1 MPITLRDYQQKVVDG
16 VYNSWQNGNRNVAL
30 VMGTGLGKCHGRDTP
45 ILMFN
50 GKVKKVQDIQ
60 AGEFVMGP
68 DSQPRFVVSTTHG
81 FGQLYKITPVKGD
94 SFVVNSEHILSLK
107 RTSKIKNDPEK
118 GKVVNIPVK
127 DYLQKN
133 KTFKHIHKQWRT
145 GVDFSNRKVDFDP
158 YMLGLWL
165 GDGSSDDTQITNPEP
180 EIISYCKDFAE
191 KHDMKLRFYQKPNN
205 KAWKISFSK
214 KILDDKKPCYFRKFL
229 KDYNLFKNKHIPL
242 EYKTACRED
251 RLKLLA
257 GILDTDGSLSQ
268 NSFDLIFKSEKLLD
282 DTIFLA
288 RSLGLACYKTP
299 CLKTC
304 TNTNVTDVYYRCCI
318 QGETSIIPTKVE
330 RKKAKKRQQIKD
342 VLVTGFNVENIGEGD
357 YYGFEVYGN
366 DRLYL
371 LGDFTV
377 THNSVCMSSIAL
389 NFKNQHRNVA
399 VIAHRNE
406 LVSQM
411 SCHLAR
417 AGIVHRVIASKN
429 TVRQIINEH
438 REIFGKSF
446 VSPTELTAVVGVDTL
461 ISRYESLKAWAQQ
474 ISLWEIDEYHHCT
487 VNNKWG
493 KAVQLFQNAYG
504 LGVTATPNRADG
516 QGLGRWADG
525 YTDDMIIGPSMRW
538 SIEHGFLADYE
549 IVCPKSDLKV
559 DDSQVS
565 ANGDWSN
572 QTLRKAAKKSKIVG
586 DVVQNYIKYAVGRQA
601 IVFATD
607 VETADEISK
616 DFNEHNIKAVSLNGN
631 SHDTYRKQ
639 SLKLF
644 AKSEIQVLVNV
655 DLFDEGLDIK
665 GCDVVIMARPTAS
678 LGKYLQSVGRAL
690 RPAPGKTALIIDHVS
705 NVIRHGLPDMPRE
718 WTLDRRQKK
727 AKQVKDPDEI
737 ELTVCKNCLKPYEKF
752 RTVCPYCGAEP
763 ALPEPRSRSIEMVEG
778 DLILLDR
785 AALERMRRG
794 TMLEAPGSVA
804 ERVARVAGPI
814 AAKGVANRQIEKI
827 AAQGELK
834 DAIAQ
839 WAAIERSK
847 GFNDREIYRRFYL
860 STGMDVLT
868 ALDGSRSRQDY
879 LTTAERVRGWYKNA

>member
-1 MPITLRDYQQKVVDG
+1 MPITLRDYQQNVVDR

-30 VMGTGLGKCHGRDTP
+30 VMGTGLGK
-45 ILMFN
+45 
-50 GKVKKVQDIQ
+50 
-60 AGEFVMGP
+60 
-68 DSQPRFVVSTTHG
+68 
-81 FGQLYKITPVKGD
+81 
-94 SFVVNSEHILSLK
+94 
-107 RTSKIKNDPEK
+107 
-118 GKVVNIPVK
+118 
-127 DYLQKN
+127 
-133 KTFKHIHKQWRT
+133 
-145 GVDFSNRKVDFDP
+145 
-158 YMLGLWL
+158 
-165 GDGSSDDTQITNPEP
+165 
-180 EIISYCKDFAE
+180 
-191 KHDMKLRFYQKPNN
+191 
-205 KAWKISFSK
+205 
-214 KILDDKKPCYFRKFL
+214 
-229 KDYNLFKNKHIPL
+229 
-242 EYKTACRED
+242 
-251 RLKLLA
+251 
-257 GILDTDGSLSQ
+257 
-268 NSFDLIFKSEKLLD
+268 
-282 DTIFLA
+282 
-288 RSLGLACYKTP
+288 
-299 CLKTC
+299 
-304 TNTNVTDVYYRCCI
+304 
-318 QGETSIIPTKVE
+318 SI
-330 RKKAKKRQQIKD
+330 
-342 VLVTGFNVENIGEGD
+342 
-357 YYGFEVYGN
+357 
-366 DRLYL
+366 
-371 LGDFTV
+371 
-377 THNSVCMSSIAL
+377 CMSSIAL
-389 NFKNQHRNVA
+389 DFKNQHRNVA

-417 AGIVHRVIASKN
+417 AGIVHRVIASN
-429 TVRQIINEH
+429 TTVGQITRKH
-438 REIFGKSF
+438 RALFGKSF
-446 VSPTELTAVVGVDTL
+446 ISPTELTAVVGVDTL
-461 ISRYESLKAWAQQ
+461 ISRYESLRAWAQQ

-516 QGLGRWADG
+516 QGLGRHADG
-525 YTDDMIIGPSMRW
+525 YTDDMVIGPSMRW

-572 QTLRKAAKKSKIVG
+572 QTLRKAAEKSKIVG
-586 DVVQNYIKYAVGRQA
+586 DVVQNYIKYALGRQA

-631 SHDTYRKQ
+631 SQASYREQ
-639 SLKLF
+639 SLELF

-655 DLFDEGLDIK
+655 DLFDEGLDIS

-678 LGKYLQSVGRAL
+678 LGKFLQQCGRAL

-718 WTLDRRQKK
+718 WSLDRRQKRAK
-727 AKQVKDPDEI
+727 AERDPDEI

-794 TMLEAPGSVA
+794 TMLEAPGSIA